1 MLSKA
6 EVANILTYCRENKVS
21 CKSRIVELGIPE
33 WRFYESKRRYASEL
47 TSDGLT
53 EEFLQLSPSSGF
65 VPMSSFSSKVIKKQ
79 KKTHPSESRMLNIEL
94 KTSSGTMMRIQG
106 ELDRSFLQSIILAA
120 GGHVQS

>member
-6 EVANILTYCRENKVS
+6 EVANILTYCRENNVS
-21 CKSRIVELGIPE
+21 HKSRLEELGIPE
-33 WRFYESKRRYASEL
+33 WRFYESKRRYASESP
-47 TSDGLT
+47 SDDST
-53 EEFLQLSPSSGF
+53 EEFLQLSSSSDF
-65 VPMSSFSSKVIKKQ
+65 VPIPSFSSKVIKKQ
-79 KKTHPSESRMLNIEL
+79 KKTHPSESKMLNIEL